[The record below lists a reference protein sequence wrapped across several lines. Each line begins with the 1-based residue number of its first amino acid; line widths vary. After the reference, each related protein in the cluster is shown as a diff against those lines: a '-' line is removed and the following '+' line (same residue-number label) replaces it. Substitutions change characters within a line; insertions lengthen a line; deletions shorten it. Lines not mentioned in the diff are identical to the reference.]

1 MTLPLHQ
8 GKTIALASLLVL
20 PLALLLFA
28 QWPLR
33 DWIQAHSRLANDMGQ
48 IVFAVYAA
56 VAVTAA
62 SIAGCH
68 LSAHL
73 RTTGTLQKPPR
84 WRAWTELLCVAPWA
98 LFLLWAAVPQALR
111 SLDQAEKFA
120 ETLSPGYFILR
131 WALVLLA
138 ALVLGHGI
146 AGVLPARR
154 PA

>member
-1 MTLPLHQ
+1 MTPSLRS
-8 GKTIALASLLVL
+8 GKAIALASLLVL
-20 PLALLLFA
+20 PLAVLLFS

-33 DWIQAHSRLANDMGQ
+33 DWIQMYSRLANDMGQ

-62 SIAGCH
+62 SVAGCH

-73 RTTGTLQKPPR
+73 RTSVGAEKRPR
-84 WRAWTELLCVAPWA
+84 WRVWAELLCVAPWA
-98 LFLLWAAVPQALR
+98 LFLLWAAVPQALA
-111 SLDQAEKFA
+111 SLGQAEKFA
-120 ETLSPGYFILR
+120 ETLSPGYFVLR

-138 ALVLGHGI
+138 ALALGHSI

-154 PA
+154 AT